1 MPHPD
6 PHLNLLHT
14 GHIYLIQTPTPT
26 HLLSL
31 GPRISV
37 VGVCKGLNPCG
48 VHTARA
54 HQGRIHGR
62 CAMNPKTERV
72 LGFQGS
78 GFGKIMNAVRVAGQL
93 ETIEV
98 CKVWPGGARTRIDRH
113 DLVRKHV
120 VRSPRHLE
128 HN

>member
-1 MPHPD
+1 
-6 PHLNLLHT
+6 
-14 GHIYLIQTPTPT
+14 
-26 HLLSL
+26 
-31 GPRISV
+31 
-37 VGVCKGLNPCG
+37 
-48 VHTARA
+48 
-54 HQGRIHGR
+54 
-62 CAMNPKTERV
+62 MNPKTERV

-128 HN
+128 HNWNNKIQTLISSR

>member
-1 MPHPD
+1 
-6 PHLNLLHT
+6 
-14 GHIYLIQTPTPT
+14 
-26 HLLSL
+26 
-31 GPRISV
+31 
-37 VGVCKGLNPCG
+37 
-48 VHTARA
+48 
-54 HQGRIHGR
+54 
-62 CAMNPKTERV
+62 MNPKTERV

-78 GFGKIMNAVRVAGQL
+78 GFGYVRVAGQL

-120 VRSPRHLE
+120 VRSLE